1 MVSERQIAANRKN
14 ARKSTG
20 PRSGAGKHRAS
31 RNAFRHGL
39 SLSISATG
47 ALAKQLEEL
56 AREIAGDTE
65 NPITLE
71 HAWAAALAELELAR
85 APRIKVAL
93 IERARALGDFDPPQL
108 FSSVR
113 EAIGFSK
120 AVARDMS
127 ITRKPINRA
136 ATLPLPSTGWIG
148 GGHTASD
155 PRAPKAGSLRAP
167 RCCTTR
173 PSDLSARENLP
184 QRRAMSAIWRPH
196 CRPQL
201 RPSIRIT
208 IRDMMGIRHSS
219 QFTASIAQCRS
230 VVRRGRP
237 LLSQAKPR
245 RATSSGR

>member
-1 MVSERQIAANRKN
+1 MVSQRQIAANRKN

-47 ALAKQLEEL
+47 ALAKQVEGL

-71 HAWAAALAELELAR
+71 HAWAAALAELERAR
-85 APRIKVAL
+85 ARRTKVAL
-93 IERARALGDFDPPQL
+93 IERARAFGDFDPPQL

-127 ITRKPINRA
+127 ITRKPIDRA
-136 ATLPLPSTGWIG
+136 A
-148 GGHTASD
+148 A
-155 PRAPKAGSLRAP
+155 
-167 RCCTTR
+167 
-173 PSDLSARENLP
+173 
-184 QRRAMSAIWRPH
+184 
-196 CRPQL
+196 
-201 RPSIRIT
+201 
-208 IRDMMGIRHSS
+208 
-219 QFTASIAQCRS
+219 
-230 VVRRGRP
+230 
-237 LLSQAKPR
+237 LLSQEPDGSVEAIR
-245 RATSSGR
+245 RAIPELLKLDRYERRAAARRDRAISALVKVE